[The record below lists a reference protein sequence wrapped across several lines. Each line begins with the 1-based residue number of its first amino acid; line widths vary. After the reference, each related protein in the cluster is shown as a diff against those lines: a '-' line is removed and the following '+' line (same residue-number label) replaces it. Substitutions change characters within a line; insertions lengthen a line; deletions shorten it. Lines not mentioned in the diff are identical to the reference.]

1 MADTRAITAEY
12 RLQHWAQ
19 IIQEQ
24 KASGSSIKEFCKAAG
39 VHANVFFYWQRKLRE
54 AVCGGLVPDAQ
65 NEQKGEL
72 APRGW
77 AAVGIAQAEPAGPA
91 QTLAIEIGA
100 FRVRAS
106 LETDAGLLGK
116 VCKVLAGLC

>member
-1 MADTRAITAEY
+1 LGANHPGAKSKRE
-12 RLQHWAQ
+12 R
-19 IIQEQ
+19 
-24 KASGSSIKEFCKAAG
+24 IKDFCKAAG

-54 AVCGGLVPDAQ
+54 AVCSGLVPDAQ
-65 NEQKGEL
+65 SVQDGGL

-77 AAVGIAQAEPAGPA
+77 AAVGIAQAEPAVPA
-91 QTLAIEIGA
+91 QTLAVEIGA